1 MGGNWGWGG
10 SGRRKGVCRIAAL
23 GRISVGDLEQEGF
36 VGPDEQR
43 ANHPTSLRIGPRD
56 VPPWGCRVVSR
67 WPRLAAGP
75 DRRRRW
81 HARSIGPSS
90 SDANG
95 WARCPH
101 RRDRTWWPSR
111 SRRSEEHT
119 SELQSLMRISY
130 AVFCLKKNTQQNT
143 PSSQLQQH
151 TT

>member
-1 MGGNWGWGG
+1 MADYEVAISHWR
-10 SGRRKGVCRIAAL
+10 SGVCSSDLRLAAL
-23 GRISVGDLEQEGF
+23 GRILVLYLEQEGF
-36 VGPDEQR
+36 VGLDDQR
-43 ANHPTSLRIGPRD
+43 AIHPTSLRIAPRD

-111 SRRSEEHT
+111 SRGARRRSEERRVGKEGVST
-119 SELQSLMRISY
+119 
-130 AVFCLKKNTQQNT
+130 
-143 PSSQLQQH
+143 
-151 TT
+151 